1 MAEKRTDRQYENRA
15 SQERPKAWAPPTAKP
30 EPNKQPGWVYFWK
43 RTATLNEPDPRNIS
57 MAFREGWEP
66 VKAEEQPHM
75 KHLSDHN
82 SKFKGCIEIGGLL
95 LCKAPEELINQRNEY
110 YLNQANQQ
118 MQSVDNNLMRESDP
132 RAPIFKEHKSSVSF
146 GKGK

>member
-1 MAEKRTDRQYENRA
+1 MAEKRTNRQYEDRA

-118 MQSVDNNLMRESDP
+118 LRS
-132 RAPIFKEHKSSVSF
+132 
-146 GKGK
+146 

>member
-1 MAEKRTDRQYENRA
+1 MAEKRTNRQYEDRA

-57 MAFREGWEP
+57 MAFREGYEM

-75 KHLSDHN
+75 KIVADSN
-82 SKFKGCIEIGGLL
+82 SRYPGCIEIGGLV
-95 LCKAPEELINQRNEY
+95 LCKIPTELAKQRNDY
-110 YLNQANQQ
+110 YLEKADQQ
-118 MQSVDNNLMRESDP
+118 MQSVDNNLMRQSDP
-132 RAPIFKEHKSSVSF
+132 RAPIFKEHKSTVSF